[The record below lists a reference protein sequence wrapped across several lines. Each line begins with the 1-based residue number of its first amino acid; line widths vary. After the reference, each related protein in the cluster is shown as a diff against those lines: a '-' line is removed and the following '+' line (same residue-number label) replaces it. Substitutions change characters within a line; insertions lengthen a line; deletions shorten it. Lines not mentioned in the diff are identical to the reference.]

1 MKFNN
6 PQTFD
11 DQHGFPEFPD
21 WEFKSRKEEL

>member
-11 DQHGFPEFPD
+11 DQRRFLEFPD
-21 WEFKSRKEEL
+21 WEFKSNKKEL